1 MSAAKPK
8 SRHSFA
14 SDFRRHFL
22 AGLFVVIPIVVT
34 VWVVFYLFG
43 LLSDLGKPLVD
54 SIVNTTTSQQQ
65 ITDRAELYTHLK
77 ASREHLQ
84 SLEDGLA
91 TKPAAG
97 WTDVAIKRLIVFK
110 DILAFLLVV
119 VIIYLLGWAANRV
132 LGKRVLTYFDAI
144 MERIPLVKSIYG
156 MMKQLLSTFQQRP
169 EGVERVVLIN
179 FPTDRMKT
187 VGLVM
192 KTFSDVDT
200 GRRLAAVY
208 VPTAPNPT
216 SGYLELVPMEDII
229 NTDWT
234 VDEAMRFIVSGG
246 AVGPETINYDK
257 SATPKP
263 RPAPTV
269 TSLE

>member
-1 MSAAKPK
+1 MSAAKA
-8 SRHSFA
+8 RHSFG

-22 AGLFVVIPIVVT
+22 SGLFVIIPIVVT
-34 VWVVFYLFG
+34 LWVVFYLFG
-43 LLSDLGKPLVD
+43 LLSDLGKPIVE

-65 ITDRAELYTHLK
+65 VTDVESIRTQLRD
-77 ASREHLQ
+77 SRERLQ
-84 SLEDGLA
+84 TLEEGLA
-91 TKPAAG
+91 ARPATG
-97 WTDVAIKRLIVFK
+97 WTDAAIRRLMVFK
-110 DILAFLLVV
+110 DIVAFLFVV
-119 VIIYLLGWAANRV
+119 VFIYLLGWATNRV
-132 LGKRVLTYFDAI
+132 LGKRLLTYFDAI
-144 MERIPLVKSIYG
+144 IERIPLVKSIYG

-192 KTFSDVDT
+192 KTFSDADT
-200 GRRLAAVY
+200 GRKLAAVY

-246 AVGPETINYDK
+246 AVGPETINFDK
-257 SATPKP
+257 SAAV
-263 RPAPTV
+263 RPAPTPTV